1 MCCQDRQGPE
11 FRDKKS
17 TGMQIIAASESSIQ
31 RLGSLTVRRRLFPPI
46 EGQLDLCLCRLHFN
60 RGGWAH
66 EATGPDHR
74 DPHRPIRT
82 KFHRTASNRTSCGL
96 SMNTVLPCSAVD
108 KTEGEMLNEEKM
120 RKCFF

>member
-1 MCCQDRQGPE
+1 MCRQDRQCSE

-31 RLGSLTVRRRLFPPI
+31 RLGSLAVRRRRLSLI
-46 EGQLDLCLCRLHFN
+46 EGQLDLCLYRLHFN
-60 RGGWAH
+60 RGRWAH

-74 DPHRPIRT
+74 DPHRPVRT
-82 KFHRTASNRTSCGL
+82 KFHRTASNRTSCDL
-96 SMNTVLPCSAVD
+96 SMNTVLPCSPVD